1 MWKKPNISLIRQKSS
16 LVWTFSNSG
25 KRLNFYSERSSYRE
39 MFRKK
44 PLVKIRQNLQEMTV
58 VGVSFFCDIRYDLQA
73 RVQNTVLTL

>member
-1 MWKKPNISLIRQKSS
+1 
-16 LVWTFSNSG
+16 
-25 KRLNFYSERSSYRE
+25 